1 MSLLNGNSRFSE
13 VPSNK
18 ISRSLFDRSNTLLT
32 SLSAGKLVPIYVD
45 ECLPGDTVT
54 MDMSSLVRMAT
65 PLYPVM
71 DNAWIDYHWFFV
83 PSRLVWENWKFF
95 MGETRDAWDSDT
107 EYEIP
112 TDRVYVKRGSF
123 YDYAG
128 LPCDHIEG
136 NTAFFDVSALPRRAY
151 WLIWNEWY
159 RDQSLQDSKLIDL
172 GDVGL
177 ADVDATSLK
186 GPFDLLP
193 VNKYKD
199 YFTSA
204 LPEPQRGENVLIPGL
219 SSDLPVFTS
228 SKEVPATLHEVSAS
242 YGIGLS
248 LLSVQNGAYVDANSI
263 SGYSQLFTGS
273 TSGRVVKTNS
283 EGSYDISTALSPTN
297 LWASVSD
304 AAGAS
309 INALRQA
316 FAVQRL
322 LEADARG
329 GTRYR
334 ELVKSHFGVDN
345 GDARMQV
352 PEYLGG
358 AHVPINVMQVV
369 QMSSTAS
376 EPSPLGETGAMSK
389 TVHRGNMFT
398 KTFTEHGF
406 LMGFASVRT
415 QHSYSQGVNRFWS
428 RRNRLDFY
436 WPELANI
443 GEQAILNK
451 ELYAQGVTSAIDD
464 EVFGYQEAWADY
476 RYKPNQITGRMR
488 QTSNTITADESLA
501 VWHYG
506 DYYSELP
513 ALSDEWIRET
523 PENIARTLAVSDT
536 KVFDQFLCDFYFQAR
551 WARPLPVY
559 SIPGLSGHF

>member
-13 VPSNK
+13 IPANK

-65 PLYPVM
+65 PIYPVM

-83 PSRLVWENWKFF
+83 PSRLVWENWKYF
-95 MGETRDAWDSDT
+95 MGETRDAWDSDVD
-107 EYEIP
+107 YEVP

-136 NTAFFDVSALPRRAY
+136 STAFHDVSALPRRAY

-159 RDQSLQDSKLIDL
+159 RDQSLQDCKLVDF

-177 ADVDATSLK
+177 TDIDATSLA

-199 YFTSA
+199 YFTSS
-204 LPEPQRGENVLIPGL
+204 LPQPQRGAVVNIPFAGDGL
-219 SSDLPVFTS
+219 APVKAGAIS
-228 SKEVPATLHEVSAS
+228 HE
-242 YGIGLS
+242 
-248 LLSVQNGAYVDANSI
+248 NSI
-263 SGYSQLFTGS
+263 YSMHWSTLPGGELTGNYFTTLSGGVLWPAGKSLGVHHS
-273 TSGRVVKTNS
+273 D
-283 EGSYDISTALSPTN
+283 GSYESLSATINPARVMVIDN
-297 LWASVSD
+297 LYAHVSD
-304 AAGAS
+304 SAGT
-309 INALRQA
+309 INQLRQA

-334 ELVKSHFGVDN
+334 ELVKAHFGVDN

-369 QMSSTAS
+369 QMSSTS
-376 EPSPLGETGAMSK
+376 GEPSPLGETGAMSK

-398 KTFTEHGF
+398 KTFTEHGY

-415 QHSYSQGVNRFWS
+415 QHSYSQGINRFWS
-428 RRNRLDFY
+428 RKSRLDFY

-443 GEQAILNK
+443 GEQAVLNK
-451 ELYAQGVTSAIDD
+451 ELYAQGAIVDAD
-464 EVFGYQEAWADY
+464 NEVFGYQEAWSDY
-476 RYKPNQITGRMR
+476 RYKPNQITGCMR
-488 QTSNTITADESLA
+488 QTSNTATVDESLA

-506 DYYSELP
+506 DYYTSLP

-523 PENIARTLAVSDT
+523 DQNIARTLAVSDT
-536 KVFDQFLCDFYFQAR
+536 VLFDQFLCDFYFKAH

>member
-18 ISRSLFDRSNTLLT
+18 ISRSMFDRSNTLIT

-45 ECLPGDTVT
+45 EVLPGDTVT

-65 PLYPVM
+65 PIYPVM
-71 DNAWIDYHWFFV
+71 DEAFIDFHWFFV
-83 PSRLVWENWKFF
+83 PSRLCWENWKYF
-95 MGETRDAWDSDT
+95 MGETRDAWESDV
-107 EYEIP
+107 EYEVP
-112 TDRVYVKRGSF
+112 VDRLLVKRGSF

-128 LPCDHIEG
+128 LPCDSIDGANPIFEV
-136 NTAFFDVSALPRRAY
+136 NALPRRAY

-159 RDQSLQDSKLIDL
+159 RDQSLQDSKLVDI
-172 GDVGL
+172 GDVGVT
-177 ADVDATSLK
+177 DTNATSLT
-186 GPFDLLP
+186 GAFDLLP

-199 YFTSA
+199 YFTSC
-204 LPEPQRGENVLIPGL
+204 LPEPQRGAAVNIPG
-219 SSDLPVFTS
+219 T
-228 SKEVPATLHEVSAS
+228 
-242 YGIGLS
+242 G
-248 LLSVQNGAYVDANSI
+248 
-263 SGYSQLFTGS
+263 GS
-273 TSGRVVKTNS
+273 TNIGGLYPVVTGNEHSLSTQPLYLKSSSPFDAAGNILGVSNIGTISAYDGTKGSLVATN
-283 EGSYDISTALSPTN
+283 LRPTN
-297 LWASVSD
+297 LWANISGESQSFSE
-304 AAGAS
+304 AT
-309 INALRQA
+309 INQLRQA

-334 ELVKSHFGVDN
+334 ELVKAHFGVET
-345 GDARMQV
+345 GDSRVQV

-389 TVHRGNMFT
+389 TVHRGSMFT
-398 KTFTEHGF
+398 KTFVEHGF

-415 QHSYSQGVNRFWS
+415 RHSYQQGINRFWS
-428 RRNRLDFY
+428 RRDRLDYY

-443 GEQAILNK
+443 GEQAVLNK
-451 ELYAQGVTSAIDD
+451 EIYAQGTVAGAVADD

-476 RYKPNQITGRMR
+476 RYRPNLITGRMR
-488 QTSNTITADESLA
+488 QTADTSLGDESLA

-506 DYYSELP
+506 DFYGSLP
-513 ALSDEWIRET
+513 SLSDEWVRET

-536 KVFDQFLCDFYFQAR
+536 KLFDQFLCDFYFQAR